1 MAKVKPWNAGH
12 GLFTFHFLLLS
23 FALIAAAPT
32 RDADPDELTRA
43 ANAAF
48 QRGELAEADRL
59 YQLAGERTRDPGL
72 VAFNRAAVCVARGEM
87 WEAERHYLQSLD
99 DREAPG
105 ERRARASY
113 NRGVCL
119 LARGGPAMVYRSAI
133 AAFEQALDLLPG
145 DDPLAADAR
154 HNLELA
160 KLLWL
165 RAREA
170 EKARSRPSD
179 LPPDLLP
186 EPPRHPEMG
195 GSEDPGGTEASVGG
209 PDPGGT
215 AAGPGPAGAGR
226 KTPGAGNL
234 PVLQDGD
241 QAQPLSPQDA
251 RAHLRVLADRLASD
265 RHKSAR
271 LLVGPERPNVRDW

>member
-1 MAKVKPWNAGH
+1 MTTPTPQLPPEFARVHMVGIGGAGMSGIARILLDRGALVSGSDAKESRGVLALRARG
-12 GLFTFHFLLLS
+12 
-23 FALIAAAPT
+23 ALINIGH
-32 RDADPDELTRA
+32 DA
-43 ANAAF
+43 
-48 QRGELAEADRL
+48 
-59 YQLAGERTRDPGL
+59 
-72 VAFNRAAVCVARGEM
+72 
-87 WEAERHYLQSLD
+87 S
-99 DREAPG
+99 
-105 ERRARASY
+105 
-113 NRGVCL
+113 
-119 LARGGPAMVYRSAI
+119 
-133 AAFEQALDLLPG
+133 ALDLLPG

>member
-1 MAKVKPWNAGH
+1 MV
-12 GLFTFHFLLLS
+12 
-23 FALIAAAPT
+23 AAAPT
-32 RDADPDELTRA
+32 RDADPDELTRTA
-43 ANAAF
+43 SAAF
-48 QRGELAEADRL
+48 QRGNLTEADRL

-72 VAFNRAAVCVARGEM
+72 VAFNRAAVFVARGEL
-87 WEAERHYLQSLD
+87 WEAERHYLRALD
-99 DREAPG
+99 DCEAPT
-105 ERRARASY
+105 ERRAKASY

-119 LARGGPAMVYRSAI
+119 LGRGGPAAVYRSAI

-145 DDPLAADAR
+145 DDPLDADAR

-165 RAREA
+165 KAREK
-170 EKARSRPSD
+170 EKARPRPSD
-179 LPPDLLP
+179 LPPDLFP
-186 EPPRHPEMG
+186 EPPRLPETG

-215 AAGPGPAGAGR
+215 AAGQAGAGR

-241 QAQPLSPQDA
+241 QPQPLSPPAA
-251 RAHLRVLADRLASD
+251 RAHLRGLADRLASD
-265 RHKSAR
+265 RHKTAR